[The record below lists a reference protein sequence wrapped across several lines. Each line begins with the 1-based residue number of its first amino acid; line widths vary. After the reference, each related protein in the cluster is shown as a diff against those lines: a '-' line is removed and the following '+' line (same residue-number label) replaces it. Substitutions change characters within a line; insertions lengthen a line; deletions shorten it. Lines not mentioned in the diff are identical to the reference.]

1 MKSVSVSENLHK
13 WIMDNKNSERTSAD
27 KVIYGLIGEVGC
39 LKKQVAGLEKDI
51 RKLKEVEK

>member
-1 MKSVSVSENLHK
+1 
-13 WIMDNKNSERTSAD
+13 MDNKNSERTSAD